1 MIDRYAFFES
11 GLESI
16 EFPSTL
22 EVIEDSAFSICSSL
36 HSVKFSEGIKKID
49 NYVFFKCGFESIT
62 FPPTVEMISYGAFS

>member
-22 EVIEDSAFSICSSL
+22 EVIEDSAFSTCLSL
-36 HSVKFSEGIKKID
+36 RSVEFSEGIK
-49 NYVFFKCGFESIT
+49 
-62 FPPTVEMISYGAFS
+62 